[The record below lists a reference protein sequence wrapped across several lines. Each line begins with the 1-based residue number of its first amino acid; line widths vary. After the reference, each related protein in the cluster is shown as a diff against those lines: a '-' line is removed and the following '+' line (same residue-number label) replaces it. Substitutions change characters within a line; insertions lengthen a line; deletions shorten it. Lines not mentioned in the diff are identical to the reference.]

1 MKRSLFLLLAVIGFA
16 FVLTPDAQAE
26 QCSYCTHDSPTN
38 QRCVQIEGDP
48 AGDYAEYGA
57 CWEEPVLDPCGDE
70 IGDRC
75 AGTPP
80 GPECN
85 TWQSGG
91 GGGGGYDPFNP
102 FLGDGGGDPC
112 SGGWDCPAECSSCN

>member
-1 MKRSLFLLLAVIGFA
+1 MKRSLFLLLVAIGFA

-57 CWEEPVLDPCGDE
+57 CWEEPILDPCGDE
-70 IGDRC
+70 TGDRC

-91 GGGGGYDPFNP
+91 SDLDPFN
-102 FLGDGGGDPC
+102 LDTGDGGGTC
-112 SGGWDCPAECSSCN
+112 SDSWGGCSAECARCGNW